1 MNFYEISEQ
10 SNDKELLIV
19 LESLI
24 KNWES
29 EVVEFKEATNDF
41 DKNKIGQYFSAISN
55 EANLKQKQ
63 YGWLVFGVRNKGKQI
78 VGNDYRDTHGL
89 DILKQ
94 EISEETTGNISYID
108 IFEIYPETNNERK
121 RVIMFQIPA
130 AITATP
136 TAWKGHY
143 YGRNGESLG
152 PLSVEELERIR
163 GKRRRIGLSKY

>member
-1 MNFYEISEQ
+1 M
-10 SNDKELLIV
+10 IV

-78 VGNDYRDTHGL
+78 VGSDYRDTHGL

-94 EISEETTGNISYID
+94 D
-108 IFEIYPETNNERK
+108 YPETNNERK

>member
-78 VGNDYRDTHGL
+78 VGSDYRDTHGL

-94 EISEETTGNISYID
+94 D
-108 IFEIYPETNNERK
+108 YPETNNERK

-163 GKRRRIGLSKY
+163 GQEKKD

>member
-78 VGNDYRDTHGL
+78 VGSDYRDTHGL

-94 EISEETTGNISYID
+94 EISEETTENISYID

>member
-1 MNFYEISEQ
+1 MN
-10 SNDKELLIV
+10 L
-19 LESLI
+19 
-24 KNWES
+24 
-29 EVVEFKEATNDF
+29 
-41 DKNKIGQYFSAISN
+41 
-55 EANLKQKQ
+55 
-63 YGWLVFGVRNKGKQI
+63 RKQI
-78 VGNDYRDTHGL
+78 VGSDYRDTHGL

-94 EISEETTGNISYID
+94 D
-108 IFEIYPETNNERK
+108 YPETNNERK

>member
-41 DKNKIGQYFSAISN
+41 DKNKIGQYFSDISN

-78 VGNDYRDTHGL
+78 VGSDYRDTHGL

-94 EISEETTGNISYID
+94 D
-108 IFEIYPETNNERK
+108 YPETNNERK

>member
-78 VGNDYRDTHGL
+78 VGSDYRDTHGL

-94 EISEETTGNISYID
+94 D
-108 IFEIYPETNNERK
+108 YPETNNERK

-130 AITATP
+130 AIIATP

>member
-78 VGNDYRDTHGL
+78 VGSDYRDTHGL

-94 EISEETTGNISYID
+94 D
-108 IFEIYPETNNERK
+108 YPETNNERK

>member
-1 MNFYEISEQ
+1 M
-10 SNDKELLIV
+10 LP
-19 LESLI
+19 
-24 KNWES
+24 
-29 EVVEFKEATNDF
+29 
-41 DKNKIGQYFSAISN
+41 
-55 EANLKQKQ
+55 
-63 YGWLVFGVRNKGKQI
+63 
-78 VGNDYRDTHGL
+78 

>member
-41 DKNKIGQYFSAISN
+41 DKNKIGQYFSDISN

>member
-78 VGNDYRDTHGL
+78 VGSDYRDTHGL

-94 EISEETTGNISYID
+94 D
-108 IFEIYPETNNERK
+108 YPETNNERK

-136 TAWKGHY
+136 TAWRGHY

>member
-78 VGNDYRDTHGL
+78 VGSDYRDTHGL

>member
-1 MNFYEISEQ
+1 M
-10 SNDKELLIV
+10 IV

-78 VGNDYRDTHGL
+78 VGSDYRDTHGL

>member
-78 VGNDYRDTHGL
+78 VGSDYRDTHGL

-94 EISEETTGNISYID
+94 D
-108 IFEIYPETNNERK
+108 YPETNNERK

-163 GKRRRIGLSKY
+163 GQEKKGGCFESF

>member
-1 MNFYEISEQ
+1 LNFYEISEQ

-78 VGNDYRDTHGL
+78 VGSDYRDTHGL

-94 EISEETTGNISYID
+94 D
-108 IFEIYPETNNERK
+108 YPETNNERK